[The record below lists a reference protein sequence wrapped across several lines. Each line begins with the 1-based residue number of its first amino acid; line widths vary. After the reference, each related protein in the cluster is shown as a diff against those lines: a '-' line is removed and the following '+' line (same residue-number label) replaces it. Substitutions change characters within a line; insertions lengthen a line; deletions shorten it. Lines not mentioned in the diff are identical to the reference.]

1 MASWN
6 SFGLQWQVAG
16 CLQEWM
22 QENDL
27 QANKHWH
34 FTLRNGRSTF
44 MVNLSNYKKKP
55 EFAFITRILDKF
67 DIRIRIHIRF
77 ISDTFAQRKINID
90 YRFGWKALKS

>member
-1 MASWN
+1 
-6 SFGLQWQVAG
+6 
-16 CLQEWM
+16 M

-67 DIRIRIHIRF
+67 DIRSSYKIYFWHIC
-77 ISDTFAQRKINID
+77 TEENK
-90 YRFGWKALKS
+90 YWLPVWMKSFKELEG